1 MRNKFLITESEKNHI
16 MNLHGLNN
24 DDIVISEWLS
34 PDENYCIFLDDL
46 YDIRNKIKI
55 GNVWENFDNFKF
67 FLKHCFE
74 TSKTIS
80 ENLRESVLQSIN
92 SLVITESNNDMRPMK
107 PMFKQFLVEEGL
119 WDDFKSWVG
128 KTAKGAVQGTKDF
141 INTGIKGLKKTYSY
155 IKDGDWKAAFDI
167 IKKGALY
174 VARKI
179 RSAMYNPIGLI
190 LDAILVATGIG
201 KGAQIVVW
209 AIIVALDVYELA
221 SGDYEEPD
229 LSMGWRLLFLGVDI
243 LGLVFAGAA
252 AKSGKALVRGAISRF
267 GKSTEALSK
276 SVRET
281 PALKSIMEKILSG
294 VSGASGKI
302 SQAGNL
308 LKTKSPSLYKWFSGI
323 IGKLQSFLTKMV
335 NYFKKILGFGVSAG
349 KAVGKVVSAPGKA
362 VKNVLG
368 AETKLGK
375 GAQAALNTGALV
387 AGIGTYGEYQERKAA
402 EIEMQMANSLQNST
416 VLPDYS
422 GLDI

>member
-1 MRNKFLITESEKNHI
+1 
-16 MNLHGLNN
+16 
-24 DDIVISEWLS
+24 
-34 PDENYCIFLDDL
+34 
-46 YDIRNKIKI
+46 
-55 GNVWENFDNFKF
+55 
-67 FLKHCFE
+67 
-74 TSKTIS
+74 
-80 ENLRESVLQSIN
+80 
-92 SLVITESNNDMRPMK
+92 MK

-179 RSAMYNPIGLI
+179 RSAMYHPVGLI

-267 GKSTEALSK
+267 GKSTEAVSK

-335 NYFKKILGFGVSAG
+335 NLKRY
-349 KAVGKVVSAPGKA
+349 
-362 VKNVLG
+362 
-368 AETKLGK
+368 
-375 GAQAALNTGALV
+375 
-387 AGIGTYGEYQERKAA
+387 
-402 EIEMQMANSLQNST
+402 
-416 VLPDYS
+416 
-422 GLDI
+422 